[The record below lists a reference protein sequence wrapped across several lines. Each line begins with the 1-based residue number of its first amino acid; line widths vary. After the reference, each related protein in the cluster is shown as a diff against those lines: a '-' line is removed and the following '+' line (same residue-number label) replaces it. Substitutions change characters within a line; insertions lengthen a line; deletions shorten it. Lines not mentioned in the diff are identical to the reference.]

1 MKRSLLLLVLMG
13 LFLNFS
19 FTHYQK
25 TDLEKSGIFGKVK
38 SIRETNY
45 SVSNKPEN
53 NSQENIV
60 LDNLTSFNLDGDRQ
74 KKSEYKDGVLFSYI
88 TYKYDHKNVLAGSD
102 EYNADNSLYLSISY
116 SSNDKGFVT
125 DAHYNRIL
133 QKTYDNDRL
142 SIAVEYDKY
151 YQNLFTHVFYKND
164 FKGNVLEEKY
174 FTGEGNL
181 SYKLTYKYDY
191 KYNKVEIKYYN
202 KSGNLSWRKK
212 LKYDSKGN
220 KTESKFFESNR
231 LAMVSKYVY
240 EFDQNDN
247 WVKRVE
253 ARKLYYNFFAT
264 DLNDNSIITI
274 REIEYY

>member
-1 MKRSLLLLVLMG
+1 MKRLLLLILLMG

-19 FTHYQK
+19 FTNYQK

-38 SIRETNY
+38 SIRETSY
-45 SVSNKPEN
+45 SISNNIEN
-53 NSQENIV
+53 CGEENIV
-60 LDNLTSFNLDGDRQ
+60 LDYLTSFNLDGNRQ
-74 KKSEYKDGVLFSYI
+74 KKSEYIDGALFSYI
-88 TYKYDHKNVLAGSD
+88 TYKYDHKNVLAGYD

-116 SSNDKGFVT
+116 SSDDKGFVT
-125 DAHYNRIL
+125 EAYYNRIL

-151 YQNLFTHVFYKND
+151 YQNLFTHVSYKND

-174 FTGEGNL
+174 FTSEGNL

-231 LAMVSKYVY
+231 LAMVSEYVY
-240 EFDQNDN
+240 EFDQNAN
-247 WVKRVE
+247 WVKRIE
-253 ARKLYYNFFAT
+253 TRKLYNNFFAT
-264 DLNDNSIITI
+264 DLNDNTQITI
-274 REIEYY
+274 RKIKYY

>member
-1 MKRSLLLLVLMG
+1 MKRSLLLVVLLG

-45 SVSNKPEN
+45 SVSNKAEN
-53 NSQENIV
+53 NGKENIV
-60 LDNLTSFNLDGDRQ
+60 LDNFTSYDLDGNRQ
-74 KKSEYKDGVLFSYI
+74 KMSEYKDDTLFSYI
-88 TYKYDHKNVLAGSD
+88 TYKYDHNNVLVGCD

-116 SSNDKGFVT
+116 SSNDKGFVI
-125 DAHYNRIL
+125 DAYYNRIL
-133 QKTYDNDRL
+133 QKTYDIDRL

-151 YQNLFTHVFYKND
+151 YQNLFTHVSYKND

-174 FTGEGNL
+174 FTDQGNL

-202 KSGNLSWRKK
+202 NSGNLSWRKK

-240 EFDQNDN
+240 EFGQNHN
-247 WVKRVE
+247 WVKRIE
-253 ARKLYYNFFAT
+253 TRKLYDNFFAT
-264 DLNDNSIITI
+264 DLNDNTVITI
-274 REIEYY
+274 RKIKYY